1 MFKTIYLFLYL
12 LLFSS
17 NLFSITNED
26 NFKHKFIWNL
36 TKDKRIESVK
46 TADVEFYRNGVLS
59 RKYEERN
66 IIDLTAYAEAPKG
79 GFRVQGV
86 FKVFRREEGEELFR
100 LEEKYDTDFIIN
112 TNGRYT
118 VTSQYFMPNVRHVPT
133 FPETDIALGESWV
146 ADSEEL
152 IKASDNVN
160 ITMQLS
166 PEYTFNRL
174 VIDDNGNTNA
184 IIDYNIVIDKDLF
197 QAGIKGI
204 DYPERI
210 YGFNYGQYEW
220 DIKLNIPVSQSEKY
234 QVLFGYGRDH
244 NYSSLQYKMNLEST
258 YKIYD
263 TVTLDEADDM
273 QEKMAEE
280 LYNNNGI
287 EVDTVPEGLV
297 LRLGEILFDVNSNR
311 LRDDAKHSLDAAID
325 AIKKYYPDRE
335 IIVEGHTD
343 ITGDAE
349 YNQDLSEKRSKT
361 VADYIAP
368 NLEHD
373 KLSYKGY
380 GSTKPVTSNRTPSER
395 QKNRRVDII
404 IKLR

>member
-1 MFKTIYLFLYL
+1 MFKIIFLYL

-17 NLFSITNED
+17 NLFSMTNEN

-36 TKDKRIESVK
+36 TKGKRIESVK
-46 TADVEFYRNGVLS
+46 TADVEFYQNGILS

-86 FKVFRREEGEELFR
+86 FKVFRREEGEEIFR
-100 LEEKYDTDFIIN
+100 LEEKYDSDFIIN

-118 VTSQYFMPNVRHVPT
+118 VTSQYFMPNVRHIPT
-133 FPETDIALGESWV
+133 FPEIEVALSESWV
-146 ADSEEL
+146 AESEEL
-152 IKASDNVN
+152 IKVGDGAK
-160 ITMQLS
+160 ITMQLT

-174 VIDDNGNTNA
+174 VVDEEGDTNA
-184 IIDYNIVIDKDLF
+184 IIDYNIVIDKDLA

-220 DIKLNIPVSQSEKY
+220 DTKLNIPVGQSEKY
-234 QVLFGYGRDH
+234 QVLYGYGRDH
-244 NYSSLQYKMNLEST
+244 NYASLQYKMNIEST

-263 TVTLDEADDM
+263 TVTLDEADEM
-273 QEKMAEE
+273 QEKMTEE
-280 LYNNNGI
+280 LFNNNGI

-311 LRDDAKHSLDAAID
+311 LRNDSKESLDAAIN

-349 YNQDLSEKRSKT
+349 YNEDLSERRSKT